1 MDNKLAM
8 NLINTNARSLRPKLP
23 SFIVCFTNLALCLA
37 IVTETWF
44 AAGTRLELETE
55 NLLLGQGLSMKCL
68 NRPPTSAGLSHGG
81 VAIVYKD
88 SWAKEKNYKFDN
100 PDLFE
105 VLPLRL
111 DFADLDRPMFVI
123 AAYIPP
129 GYTVA
134 RGKDCLQHIND
145 LILDVKTK
153 HRDPYILVSGD
164 FNQWEIDQALIDY
177 QDLVEVQTPPT
188 RGDRNIDRTFTNW
201 PEDITDA
208 GCVPPLETELE
219 GDAKT
224 YSDHNVQYICARLPK
239 RQKRTWEVF
248 THRPFTEGGARAFKS
263 DLAEV
268 DWSRVTSCSGSNE
281 KAGAYQAII
290 DDLIYK
296 NFPQKTVRRRDGD
309 LPWFDNKARGMVKK
323 KQAVYKAEGKSAR
336 WSRLQ
341 EKLDSYLDKRQEAFL
356 ETQRSKFMGPE
367 ASAQFYKNVKSFKNA
382 EKPRDFDVRDLRPG
396 KSDKEVA
403 DEVAEFFNRISREFA
418 PLEAWQIPMT
428 YHRELP
434 KLSEADVAKML
445 KSAKKTK
452 SMVKGDI
459 YPSLINEVAHLIAH
473 PLADIYN
480 SVLVDFIWPVPWK
493 REFVTTIPKKTIPE
507 DLADLRNISCTLFVS
522 KVFEAYVLAQIK
534 EEICLKNNQ
543 YGGVKGCSTTHMI
556 VEIMQ
561 EICTNAEDYRSATVL
576 TAIDYAKAFN
586 RVSFQHCLEAFRKKG
601 ASTPVIRLLAS
612 FLTNR
617 TMTVRVGEQWSKPL
631 PVQGGCPQ
639 GSVLGVFL
647 FNTTTDTLE
656 DDFVR
661 ADRARLGL
669 DNTVIPEDCAPGTP
683 DEPGIN
689 GSATSSPP
697 ESWVP
702 PPLPQIDISPV
713 RRGSFWLSDRSVR
726 FRPNVVNVPVDDAV
740 LITPPREV
748 KVGTQVLEEKPV
760 KVFKYIDDNLICEK
774 VNFGNCQLVPASTP
788 GETPTKV
795 KQALPSQNAFRS
807 ITNNAEKIGMVVNN
821 SKTVLLCI
829 SDALN
834 YVPKAYIVGNDGE
847 RIDCVDK
854 MKLLGFTFSSKPTV
868 TAHVESITKRMRQKY
883 WALRHLKGIG
893 FNNRELVEVYKSV
906 LLPIAD
912 YCAPAYHSMTT
923 DLHDQQLEQAQTGA
937 LRAIFGY
944 GPSARTLRQ
953 EAGVETLRARRVA
966 LTDKFAQKCLT
977 SPRFC
982 HWFPLRQGRISSRS
996 GEKYQEC
1003 KAKTDRLNNS
1013 PIYYMR
1019 RRLNGKEGKIYGQR
1033 NKIYREN
1040 FAC

>member
-8 NLINTNARSLRPKLP
+8 NIINTNARSLWPKLP

-44 AAGTRLELETE
+44 AAGSRLELETE
-55 NLLLGQGLSMKCL
+55 NLLLGQGLNMRCL
-68 NRPPTSAGLSHGG
+68 NRPPSINGLSHGG
-81 VAIVYKD
+81 VAIIYRD
-88 SWAKEKNYKFDN
+88 SWARGKSYKFDN
-100 PDLFE
+100 PDQYE

-111 DFADLDRPMFVI
+111 DFAEFDRPMFVI

-129 GYTVA
+129 GYTVP
-134 RGKDCLQHIND
+134 RGRACLQYIND
-145 LILDVKTK
+145 LVLDIKTK
-153 HRDPYILVSGD
+153 HQDPYILVSGD
-164 FNQWEIDQALIDY
+164 FNQWEIDMALVDY

-201 PEDITDA
+201 SEDITDA

-224 YSDHNVQYICARLPK
+224 YSDHRIQYVCARLPK
-239 RQKRTWEVF
+239 REKKSWEVF
-248 THRPFTEGGARAFKS
+248 THRPFTERGATSFER
-263 DLAEV
+263 DLAET
-268 DWSRVTSCSGSNE
+268 DWTQVTSCSGSN
-281 KAGAYQAII
+281 ARAASYQAVIE
-290 DDLIYK
+290 DLLNK
-296 NFPQKTVRRRDGD
+296 NFPLKTIRRKEGD
-309 LPWFDNKARGMVKK
+309 LPWFNNTARKMVKK
-323 KQAVYKAEGKSAR
+323 KQAVYKAEGKSPR
-336 WSRLQ
+336 WIRLQ
-341 EKLDSYLDKRQEAFL
+341 EKLDDYLDGRKESFL
-356 ETQRSKFMGPE
+356 ETQRDKFTGPE
-367 ASAQFYKNVKSFKNA
+367 ASSQFYRNVKSFKNA
-382 EKPRDFDVRDLRPG
+382 EKPREFDVRDLRPG
-396 KSDKEVA
+396 LTDKEVA
-403 DEVAEFFNRISREFA
+403 NEVAEFFNRISREFS

-428 YHRELP
+428 YHRDLP
-434 KLSEADVAKML
+434 KLSRSEVEKML

-459 YPSLINEVAHLIAH
+459 FPSLMNEVACLISH

-480 SVLVDFIWPVPWK
+480 CVLEDFVWPTIWK
-493 REFVTTIPKKTIPE
+493 REYVTTIPKKNIPE

-522 KVFEAYVLAQIK
+522 KVFEAHVLNFIK
-534 EEICLKNNQ
+534 EEISLKSNQ

-556 VEIMQ
+556 TEIMQ

-586 RVSFQHCLEAFRKKG
+586 RVSFQHCLEAFRRKG
-601 ASTPVIRLLAS
+601 SSTPIIRLLAS

-617 TMTVRVGEQWSKPL
+617 TMTVRVGEEWSEPL

-656 DDFVR
+656 DDFIK

-669 DNTVIPEDCAPGTP
+669 ETNEQAAEPAPEPPEVRESTGVT
-683 DEPGIN
+683 
-689 GSATSSPP
+689 TSSP
-697 ESWVP
+697 VNLGT
-702 PPLPQIDISPV
+702 PLPPVEVSPV
-713 RRGSFWLSDRSVR
+713 QTGSYWLEDRHIQ
-726 FRPNVVNVPVDDAV
+726 FRPNVVNVPVPEAV
-740 LITPPREV
+740 MTTPPREV
-748 KVGTQVLEEKPV
+748 KVGTQVLEQKPV

-774 VNFGNCQLVPASTP
+774 VNFGNSPLIPPPSP
-788 GETPTKV
+788 GEIPTKM
-795 KQALPSQNAFRS
+795 KQALPSQNAYRS

-834 YVPKAYIVGNDGE
+834 YKPGTFIVDNNGK

-868 TAHVESITKRMRQKY
+868 SAHVETVTKRMRQKY
-883 WALRHLKGIG
+883 WSLRHLRGIG
-893 FNNRELVEVYKSV
+893 FNSQELVEVYKSV
-906 LLPIAD
+906 ILPIAD
-912 YCAPAYHSMTT
+912 YCAPAYHSLTT
-923 DLHDQQLEQAQTGA
+923 DIHDQQLEQAQTGA

-944 GPSARTLRQ
+944 GPSARALRQ
-953 EAGVETLRARRVA
+953 QAGLETLRARRIA
-966 LTDKFAQKCLT
+966 QTDKFAEKCLA

-982 HWFPLRQGRISSRS
+982 HWFPLRQGRTSNRS
-996 GEKYQEC
+996 GEKYLEF

-1040 FAC
+1040 LQC